1 MPKHTQ
7 VLKSLIHF
15 ECFVSSFSQRS
26 QASTERKQI
35 SLLAS

>member
-26 QASTERKQI
+26 QASQ
-35 SLLAS
+35 ASEKENKFHY